1 MMDSS
6 ESVSLLKI
14 FSGLFK
20 RELQLCFRRTGELT
34 NPLLFCL
41 IVVTLFPLGIG
52 PEQSALAPIAAGV
65 VWVIALLACLL
76 STDMLF
82 KEDLADGS
90 LELFLVSPFPVY
102 ILALVKVL
110 VYWLVTGVPLAL
122 ISPLVGMVVYL
133 PEDGFVTLFLSLL
146 LGTGV
151 MSCLGGVGAALT
163 VSLRRSSVLLTLLI
177 LPMYIPVLIFG
188 TMAVER
194 GVNGTDASG
203 YIALLAAL
211 LFMAITLT
219 PIAIAAAL
227 RVSCDN

>member
-1 MMDSS
+1 MIDKQPP
-6 ESVSLLKI
+6 VSLLKI
-14 FSGLFK
+14 FAGLLK

-34 NPLLFCL
+34 NPLLFCF

-52 PEQSALAPIAAGV
+52 PEKAALAPIASGV

-76 STDMLF
+76 STDTLF

-90 LELFLVSPFPVY
+90 LEAFLVSPFPVY
-102 ILALVKVL
+102 MVALAKVI

-122 ISPLVGMVVYL
+122 ISPLIGMVVYL
-133 PEDGFVTLFLSLL
+133 PESGFITLFFSLL

-151 MSCLGGVGAALT
+151 MSCLGAIGAALT

-188 TMAVER
+188 TMAVQR
-194 GVNGTDASG
+194 GVTGADASG
-203 YIALLAAL
+203 YIALLGAL
-211 LFMAITLT
+211 LFAGFTLA